1 MNNNNNSY
9 DDDDFLDDILDDF
22 TATQQATVTASSKPT
37 TTNNSNNNHA
47 QPPHEEE
54 EIDPSEFE
62 RQLQLGMEQLLAGFG
77 SASNAG
83 NVDETVEK
91 LLGSLKKAATKD
103 ASSASNASD
112 AKEDSFKNILSDTVN
127 TLKDSNQKVE
137 GQIKDAALD
146 ESSPEDMEAMMK
158 ELEEMMGSADFEDM
172 FGNVMSQL
180 MTRDMLYEPMKDLV
194 GKYPEYL
201 DANASTIS
209 EEDMTRFRGQQRLI
223 VEILKVYDDR
233 AISGEDEGKKVA
245 DLMQQMQEYGN
256 PPEGVLTDLA
266 PGMGVGAD
274 GMPAFPFPGLRPDA
288 NPDCCIM

>member
-1 MNNNNNSY
+1 
-9 DDDDFLDDILDDF
+9 
-22 TATQQATVTASSKPT
+22 
-37 TTNNSNNNHA
+37 
-47 QPPHEEE
+47 
-54 EIDPSEFE
+54 
-62 RQLQLGMEQLLAGFG
+62 
-77 SASNAG
+77 
-83 NVDETVEK
+83 
-91 LLGSLKKAATKD
+91 
-103 ASSASNASD
+103 
-112 AKEDSFKNILSDTVN
+112 
-127 TLKDSNQKVE
+127 
-137 GQIKDAALD
+137 
-146 ESSPEDMEAMMK
+146 MEAMMK

-223 VEILKVYDDR
+223 VEILKVYDDP
-233 AISGEDEGKKVA
+233 AISGDDEGKQVA

-274 GMPAFPFPGLRPDA
+274 GMPAFPFPGMPGAGADG

>member
-1 MNNNNNSY
+1 MNNSY

-37 TTNNSNNNHA
+37 TTTTNNNNHA
-47 QPPHEEE
+47 QPPHEEEE

-77 SASNAG
+77 STSNAG

-91 LLGSLKKAATKD
+91 LLGSLKNAATKGPN
-103 ASSASNASD
+103 ASNTLD

-209 EEDMTRFRGQQRLI
+209 VEDMTRFRGQQRLI
-223 VEILKVYDDR
+223 VEILKVYDDP
-233 AISGEDEGKKVA
+233 AVSGEDEGKQVA

-274 GMPAFPFPGLRPDA
+274 GMPAFPFPGMPGAGPDG

>member
-1 MNNNNNSY
+1 
-9 DDDDFLDDILDDF
+9 
-22 TATQQATVTASSKPT
+22 
-37 TTNNSNNNHA
+37 
-47 QPPHEEE
+47 
-54 EIDPSEFE
+54 
-62 RQLQLGMEQLLAGFG
+62 
-77 SASNAG
+77 
-83 NVDETVEK
+83 
-91 LLGSLKKAATKD
+91 
-103 ASSASNASD
+103 
-112 AKEDSFKNILSDTVN
+112 
-127 TLKDSNQKVE
+127 
-137 GQIKDAALD
+137 
-146 ESSPEDMEAMMK
+146 MEAMMK

-209 EEDMTRFRGQQRLI
+209 EEDMSRFRGQQWLI
-223 VEILKVYDDR
+223 VEILKVYDDP
-233 AISGEDEGKKVA
+233 AISGEDEGKRVA

-274 GMPAFPFPGLRPDA
+274 GMPAFPFPGMPGGGADG